1 MCDLGGNAAEALP
14 QELSQAGQRVV
25 GASEVRRALLRGC
38 VTAVYLAEDA
48 EGSLTT
54 PLLELCSEHQVPV
67 ERVPSMEAL
76 GQACGI
82 PVKAAVAA
90 VLKR

>member
-1 MCDLGGNAAEALP
+1 
-14 QELSQAGQRVV
+14 
-25 GASEVRRALLRGC
+25 